1 MEPQMRPLFEAV
13 LERVAVGEGTVL
25 LDAGCG
31 AGLASQIAA
40 ERGGKIT
47 GLDATPELL
56 EIARVR
62 VPNGEFLRGDLQSLP
77 FADNTFDAVV
87 GFNSFQYAADPR
99 AALAEAQRTARP
111 GSPVAIATWAEPE
124 RCEAAVYLAALGP
137 LMPPAPP
144 GAPGPF
150 ALSAPGALEA
160 LAESAGLTPDGADE
174 VRCTWSYPDL
184 DSALRGLMSSGPV
197 VKAIETSGEDAV
209 RAAVTTSIE
218 PFRQPSGGYD
228 IGSAFR
234 YLITTA

>member
-1 MEPQMRPLFEAV
+1 MSTTSTTGSSQAQSKLWGPRARDWSEAMEPQMRPLFEAV

-111 GSPVAIATWAEPE
+111 GSPVAIAT
-124 RCEAAVYLAALGP
+124 
-137 LMPPAPP
+137 
-144 GAPGPF
+144 GA
-150 ALSAPGALEA
+150 
-160 LAESAGLTPDGADE
+160 
-174 VRCTWSYPDL
+174 
-184 DSALRGLMSSGPV
+184 
-197 VKAIETSGEDAV
+197 
-209 RAAVTTSIE
+209 
-218 PFRQPSGGYD
+218 
-228 IGSAFR
+228 
-234 YLITTA
+234 